1 MRILSVIVILMTAF
15 TCETYG
21 LTVEARSTSSGMY
34 EDGEFRPGA
43 GSFEA
48 VYTIDEEKRTV
59 RLDRI
64 IKNDRE
70 GKYSEGAVYEITN
83 MVVGEGLS
91 GLVVPLDKMHQ
102 KIITAVNDTGVGS
115 TEMIMI
121 GGDFYDYC
129 RAASG
134 RLYLEHGTVKSGEQD
149 I

>member
-1 MRILSVIVILMTAF
+1 MRILPVIIAAVMVLTSGGVYA
-15 TCETYG
+15 
-21 LTVEARSTSSGMY
+21 LTVEARSTSAGVY
-34 EDGEFRPGA
+34 EDGEFRPGG

-48 VYTIDEEKRTV
+48 VYTIDEDKRTV

-70 GKYSEGAVYEITN
+70 GKYFEGAVYEITN

-102 KIITAVNDTGVGS
+102 KIITAVNDTDVGS

-121 GGDFYDYC
+121 GKDFYDYC
-129 RAASG
+129 RAANG
-134 RLYLEHGTVKSGEQD
+134 RLYLEHGTVKTGE
-149 I
+149 